1 MTKYLLGFLIA
12 FKVVSTLAAEELKS
26 NDFEAELQLL
36 EHKEMIQE
44 EKAELLVEK
53 MSAQNN
59 SERDN
64 DLVLD
69 TVSSKNSAISKIPDK
84 LVPNTQESNT
94 NKKIRR
100 IPSR

>member
-1 MTKYLLGFLIA
+1 MIKYLLGFLIA
-12 FKVVSTLAAEELKS
+12 SSFCTWAAEEPKT

-44 EKAELLVEK
+44 EKADLLVEK
-53 MSAQNN
+53 ISDQNN
-59 SERDN
+59 GEKDN

-69 TVSSKNSAISKIPDK
+69 SVSTKNSAISKIPEK
-84 LVPNTQESNT
+84 LLQNSQESNT